1 MTCTEIY
8 LRMPEPWMWYESITY
23 TASYCTKMHRHSAWQ
38 LTASLEG
45 TFRFRMEDD
54 EILLPPGDWLL
65 LSPELLHDAGS
76 DSPRSR
82 AMQIFFRRFPH
93 DLLPEPARRFNL
105 RRGIFRTGHGDR
117 EEFRRIAEK
126 FLKKAPDTA
135 PLGRSWRGVLGLEFA
150 MTALE
155 TLRETPEERR
165 EILPGI
171 VRALEFMEETFRR
184 TARHRGLRRRGGNC
198 RKAVSPPFS
207 NAKPERRRCFFS
219 IRSVSA
225 THRVFFSTDFRSMRA
240 AKQAGFSSPQ
250 YFCRY
255 FRKRIGVLPRNLPR
269 EPPSDIDGEKKI
281 MKLKRIHLA
290 ETGPGE
296 TSGPPSG
303 AASSSREREY
313 RPSAVS
319 ALNWESR
326 RSRCRRAVRELTEEG
341 ILEVRRGAGIYA
353 AGKLPEKLLRGCRA
367 RSRPRGK
374 TLYFF
379 FPTLQSSGS
388 YHASILCTIRQEAE
402 KRAWNLRVQLLS
414 PEQYES
420 AAGDPDAAGI
430 VCTTPPYPLPPA
442 RVPVIHYGMSGCGE
456 IPAVTPDNYAAGFAA
471 DFI

>member
-8 LRMPEPWMWYESITY
+8 LQMPEPWMWYESITY

-171 VRALEFMEETFRR
+171 VRALEFMEEHF
-184 TARHRGLRRRGGNC
+184 AEPLGIADFADAAGLSESRFATVFKRETGTT
-198 RKAVSPPFS
+198 PML
-207 NAKPERRRCFFS
+207 FFNTVRLGHAQS
-219 IRSVSA
+219 FLLNGLSV
-225 THRVFFSTDFRSMRA
+225 DEA

-255 FRKRIGVLPRNLPR
+255 FRKRIGV
-269 EPPSDIDGEKKI
+269 S
-281 MKLKRIHLA
+281 
-290 ETGPGE
+290 PGIF
-296 TSGPPSG
+296 
-303 AASSSREREY
+303 
-313 RPSAVS
+313 
-319 ALNWESR
+319 
-326 RSRCRRAVRELTEEG
+326 RANPFG
-341 ILEVRRGAGIYA
+341 
-353 AGKLPEKLLRGCRA
+353 
-367 RSRPRGK
+367 
-374 TLYFF
+374 
-379 FPTLQSSGS
+379 
-388 YHASILCTIRQEAE
+388 H
-402 KRAWNLRVQLLS
+402 
-414 PEQYES
+414 
-420 AAGDPDAAGI
+420 
-430 VCTTPPYPLPPA
+430 
-442 RVPVIHYGMSGCGE
+442 
-456 IPAVTPDNYAAGFAA
+456 
-471 DFI
+471 